1 MEIQHLRFFC
11 ALAGELHFTR
21 TALLLNISQPTLS
34 HQIKQLEDELGTRL
48 MERTNRRVRLTE
60 AGEVFLAR
68 ATRILD
74 QVDQATRETTQVGQ
88 GDAGSLVIGAVST
101 ALSSYLPGV
110 LRRFRRESPHLKIDI
125 REMEPG
131 DQVEALHRQKIDI
144 GLLFLSIQDPAFAS
158 MLISR
163 ERLIVALSTGHPAA
177 SKEQVRLRD
186 LAQETFLIP
195 RQQSVPGFHEL
206 VLDTLREG
214 GISAPTFQP
223 IRQLN
228 TAVFLVSGQL
238 GVALVPES
246 FRQHLRVR
254 GCVYRDLAGP
264 QVHADLIGLWRAK
277 DTVPALRRFIQHLN
291 RPHS

>member
-1 MEIQHLRFFC
+1 
-11 ALAGELHFTR
+11 
-21 TALLLNISQPTLS
+21 
-34 HQIKQLEDELGTRL
+34 
-48 MERTNRRVRLTE
+48 
-60 AGEVFLAR
+60 
-68 ATRILD
+68 
-74 QVDQATRETTQVGQ
+74 
-88 GDAGSLVIGAVST
+88 
-101 ALSSYLPGV
+101 LPEV

-125 REMEPG
+125 REMEPSE
-131 DQVEALHRQKIDI
+131 QVDALHRETIDI

-158 MLISR
+158 VPISR

-177 SKEQVRLRD
+177 SKDPARLRD
-186 LAQETFLIP
+186 MAQETFLIP

-214 GISAPTFQP
+214 GISAPSLQP

-254 GCVYRDLAGP
+254 GCVYRNLAGP
-264 QVHADLIGLWRAK
+264 QVHADLIGLWRRK
-277 DTVPALRRFIQHLN
+277 DTSPALRRFVQHLN
-291 RPHS
+291 RPRG

>member
-163 ERLIVALSTGHPAA
+163 ERLIVALSTGHAAA
-177 SKEQVRLRD
+177 SKDQVRLRD

-264 QVHADLIGLWRAK
+264 QVHADLIGLWRRK
-277 DTVPALRRFIQHLN
+277 DTLPALRRFIQHLN